1 MEQNAAAGVTK
12 LALLAQLTDGERQQ
26 VVAETDL
33 QDVTVKEL
41 QEKIKELEEKNSG
54 YAEQLCLLQST
65 TQPEA
70 DELTEE
76 QQKRF
81 DEMQARMEEAEKK
94 RSDAEKAAEKADKNA
109 KKLKSDL
116 ANEKAQRET
125 LIEKARRDGAE
136 DARKAAEEAA
146 QAEKALEAEKAARQQ
161 AEANAEELA
170 KQLKVVGDEDT
181 LRFSLLFD
189 RVQGDVDEVLTLCDE
204 LRGDGK
210 TEKAGKFSAALR
222 KALESLAEAIETEE

>member
-1 MEQNAAAGVTK
+1 M
-12 LALLAQLTDGERQQ
+12 
-26 VVAETDL
+26 
-33 QDVTVKEL
+33 
-41 QEKIKELEEKNSG
+41 
-54 YAEQLCLLQST
+54 QST

-136 DARKAAEEAA
+136 DARKAAEEAARA